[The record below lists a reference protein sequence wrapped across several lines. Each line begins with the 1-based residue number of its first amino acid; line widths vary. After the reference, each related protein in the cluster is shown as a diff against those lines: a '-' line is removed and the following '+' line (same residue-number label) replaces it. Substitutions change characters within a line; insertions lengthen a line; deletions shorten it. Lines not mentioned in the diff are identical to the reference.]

1 MDTLPEIEAAVDS
14 LPVTQ
19 QKELFRRLAQRFR
32 EQDEPERIL
41 PLIPP
46 TGNPITQQDIDDAL
60 AESAASVRPIAEI
73 FEELSSQIPLEE
85 WAELPT
91 DGAEQHDHY
100 LYGSPKRTNP

>member
-1 MDTLPEIEAAVDS
+1 MSANLEQAILEKVQELPDEKQQEVLALVEAMLS
-14 LPVTQ
+14 QERTQ
-19 QKELFRRLAQRFR
+19 S
-32 EQDEPERIL
+32 
-41 PLIPP
+41 
-46 TGNPITQQDIDDAL
+46 TG
-60 AESAASVRPIAEI
+60 SVRPIAEI